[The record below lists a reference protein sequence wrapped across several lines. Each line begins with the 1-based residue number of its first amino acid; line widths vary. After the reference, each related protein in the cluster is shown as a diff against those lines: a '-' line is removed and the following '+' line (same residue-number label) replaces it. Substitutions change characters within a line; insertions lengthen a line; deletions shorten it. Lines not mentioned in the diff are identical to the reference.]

1 MAKRKGL
8 TLPNPAALSDSPL
21 ETKSMFPTAPNDRGA
36 SAPIAGVAADAATVA
51 ALQDLSDTMTQARAM
66 GRMVIDVALDDVV
79 TDYIERDRMAVD
91 DGEMQ
96 ALRDSLRARGQQTPI
111 ELVALKD
118 QPGKFGLISGW
129 RRCHALKMLHTE
141 TGEDQFANVQA
152 LLRLPETA
160 AAAYLAMVEEN
171 EIRADLSYFER
182 ARIAVHCANNGV
194 FETDY
199 AALTGLYTNASR
211 SRRSKIGSFM
221 PIVRSFGDVLQFP
234 NAMSERLGL
243 DLAQAMRTDPKAP
256 AKIRRMLGA
265 KTLRDAGAEVA
276 VLKSVIAKLKE
287 SNKPVSESNS
297 TQTALPGLSVSLRN
311 NALTLKGPALTEDVQ
326 TALLDWLSKYLKP

>member
-1 MAKRKGL
+1 
-8 TLPNPAALSDSPL
+8 
-21 ETKSMFPTAPNDRGA
+21 
-36 SAPIAGVAADAATVA
+36 
-51 ALQDLSDTMTQARAM
+51 
-66 GRMVIDVALDDVV
+66 
-79 TDYIERDRMAVD
+79 
-91 DGEMQ
+91 
-96 ALRDSLRARGQQTPI
+96 
-111 ELVALKD
+111 
-118 QPGKFGLISGW
+118 
-129 RRCHALKMLHTE
+129 
-141 TGEDQFANVQA
+141 
-152 LLRLPETA
+152 
-160 AAAYLAMVEEN
+160 
-171 EIRADLSYFER
+171 
-182 ARIAVHCANNGV
+182 
-194 FETDY
+194 
-199 AALTGLYTNASR
+199 
-211 SRRSKIGSFM
+211 M